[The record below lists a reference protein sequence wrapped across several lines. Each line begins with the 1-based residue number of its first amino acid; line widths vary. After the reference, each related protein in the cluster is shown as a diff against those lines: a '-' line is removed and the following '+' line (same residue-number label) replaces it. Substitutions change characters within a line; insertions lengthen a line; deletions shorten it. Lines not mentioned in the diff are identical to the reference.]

1 MEKMQFEWIAVDFTL
16 HDLINEE
23 IAWVQIMAHRRK
35 MLNPQP
41 KQNVLLL
48 FDSYMYHRAKI
59 WYSVNV
65 KYTLKATPD
74 T

>member
-1 MEKMQFEWIAVDFTL
+1 MNGKKQFEWIAVDLTL

-41 KQNVLLL
+41 KQNVRRHLHYNEITACVL
-48 FDSYMYHRAKI
+48 YGRI
-59 WYSVNV
+59 PNI
-65 KYTLKATPD
+65 P
-74 T
+74 